1 MQRDSVEAKG
11 LRFMRNKKPRK
22 QATQDRRAE
31 QEQLQKERLQG
42 VLELAGAVCHELNQ
56 PMQVIVAYCGL
67 LLRDISYDDALYAY
81 IEKIQEQV
89 DRMEEVTKKLMGVK
103 TYQTKEYIEG
113 IKVIDIDKASR
124 MS

>member
-1 MQRDSVEAKG
+1 LPRTHYPEGS
-11 LRFMRNKKPRK
+11 MRNKKLRK
-22 QATQDRRAE
+22 EATQHGRPV
-31 QEQLQKERLQG
+31 QEQLQRERLQG

-67 LLRDISYDDALYAY
+67 LLRDVSYDNALYAY

-89 DRMEEVTKKLMGVK
+89 DRMEKVTRKLMGVK

-113 IKVIDIDKASR
+113 IKIIDIDKASR